1 MLRVW
6 RDLQAQRGNLIF
18 FCTVMDE
25 MGHAELVP
33 VVYLEKPVFYI
44 PMHAAGT
51 SLNDTLLVGPS
62 VHPSLVDILLH
73 CRFHPI
79 ALTTDVS
86 QMYRAFEL
94 VEDKD
99 LHRFVWR

>member
-1 MLRVW
+1 
-6 RDLQAQRGNLIF
+6 
-18 FCTVMDE
+18 

-33 VVYLEKPVFYI
+33 VADLEKPVSKVFYI

-62 VHPSLVDILLH
+62 VHPSLVDMLLH
-73 CRFHPI
+73 FRFHPI

-86 QMYRAFEL
+86 QMYRAF
-94 VEDKD
+94 
-99 LHRFVWR
+99 